1 LASFAVDDT
10 QPIRI
15 GQHGQGPPDV
25 RVGHGIIVQVEADV
39 GCLGGLDGD
48 PLDNG
53 IGIVRQRQQSR
64 GFLGED
70 LGDAAGVVFRAASIG
85 GLAAAPG
92 VGLGV
97 EIVDILEDPGGKERV
112 PHEPYGSFHPS
123 FFVAARHR
131 DGTRLVTIVP
141 GEVEQGRVEA
151 DRVTVPLQHGA
162 AQIVVQN
169 DPRDAVP
176 CGERAEMAAQ
186 EILHAGVGKEA
197 QEYLAR
203 EAEHQ
208 DKGHQGATRPA
219 NHQMTEVGPVAWRLF
234 PGQRAQ
240 AQIGLCWRTWPM
252 AGDDGT
258 ETTGPAA
265 IAALTNHGVQPA
277 GGQRRELWPASRG

>member
-92 VGLGV
+92 FGPGIEIV
-97 EIVDILEDPGGKERV
+97 EIGECTGDEERV
-112 PHEPYGSFHPS
+112 PHEPYGSFHPP
-123 FFVAARHR
+123 FFVAAG
-131 DGTRLVTIVP
+131 DGDGAGFVTVMG

-151 DRVTVPLQHGA
+151 DRVTVPLPHGA
-162 AQIVVQN
+162 AQVV
-169 DPRDAVP
+169 V
-176 CGERAEMAAQ
+176 
-186 EILHAGVGKEA
+186 
-197 QEYLAR
+197 
-203 EAEHQ
+203 
-208 DKGHQGATRPA
+208 
-219 NHQMTEVGPVAWRLF
+219 
-234 PGQRAQ
+234 
-240 AQIGLCWRTWPM
+240 
-252 AGDDGT
+252 
-258 ETTGPAA
+258 
-265 IAALTNHGVQPA
+265 
-277 GGQRRELWPASRG
+277 